1 MSAREFPVRRLRPAR
16 LAMYAVMVGFA
27 LFYLLP
33 VYLMFITGMKSF
45 EEVNIS
51 RMWDLP
57 SGLRFDSFIAAWK
70 TLERS
75 FLNSFQMVI
84 PATIVSSLLGS
95 LNGYVL
101 SKWRFRGSD
110 ALFTAILFG
119 MFIPYQ
125 SILIPLV
132 LTLQRLGLYGSIPGL
147 ILTHVVY
154 GIPITTLIF
163 RNYYASIPTE
173 LLEAAKVDGA
183 GFFTIYRRVILPL
196 SATGFVVVAI
206 WQFTSI
212 WNEFLFGL
220 VITNSPQERPVTVAL
235 QNIAGSQYTMWNVQ
249 MAGALLVALPTL
261 LVYILLGRYF
271 PARPARR
278 LTQGLTTRWR
288 TAARPNSRADKL
300 LPCASF
306 PMQAGRSARAVSL
319 AASSRWVRSGPHG
332 ERSLQHTGSRSDER
346 ASHGW
351 TALEL
356 TRCDG
361 SPRAWEGR
369 SREWPTQQARS
380 ARSAGG
386 PRPSR

>member
-16 LAMYAVMVGFA
+16 LAMYAIMVGFA

-57 SGLRFDSFIAAWK
+57 SGLRFDSFTAAWK

-271 PARPARR
+271 LR
-278 LTQGLTTRWR
+278 GL
-288 TAARPNSRADKL
+288 L
-300 LPCASF
+300 
-306 PMQAGRSARAVSL
+306 AGSL
-319 AASSRWVRSGPHG
+319 KG
-332 ERSLQHTGSRSDER
+332 
-346 ASHGW
+346 
-351 TALEL
+351 
-356 TRCDG
+356 
-361 SPRAWEGR
+361 
-369 SREWPTQQARS
+369 
-380 ARSAGG
+380 
-386 PRPSR
+386 

>member
-57 SGLRFDSFIAAWK
+57 SGLRFDSFMAAWK

-271 PARPARR
+271 LR
-278 LTQGLTTRWR
+278 GL
-288 TAARPNSRADKL
+288 L
-300 LPCASF
+300 
-306 PMQAGRSARAVSL
+306 AGSL
-319 AASSRWVRSGPHG
+319 KG
-332 ERSLQHTGSRSDER
+332 
-346 ASHGW
+346 
-351 TALEL
+351 
-356 TRCDG
+356 
-361 SPRAWEGR
+361 
-369 SREWPTQQARS
+369 
-380 ARSAGG
+380 
-386 PRPSR
+386 